1 MVTRLDRQI
10 GQRLQFIRERI
21 DAVCARVGRNP
32 DEVELLLATKTVPVE
47 KLAAAARAGY
57 VLFGENR
64 VQEARAKAGRLAQ
77 IAPDM
82 AAKTRWHM
90 IGHLQ
95 TNKLKHMLGFAEAV
109 QSIDRPRLIDRLAA
123 RLANDGREI
132 DVYVQVNT
140 SGEESKY
147 GAAPE
152 ETRALVEACQAA
164 PGLLLKGLMTI
175 GRLGSIPK
183 AARRDF
189 AALRGLRDQLC
200 AEGMLMAG
208 QRGLSMGMSGDF
220 EVAIEEGATLVR
232 VGTAIFGQRSTPDS
246 HYWPEAPA

>member
-1 MVTRLDRQI
+1 MSRLDRQI
-10 GQRLQFIRERI
+10 AQRLQDIRERI
-21 DAVCARVGRNP
+21 DAACARVGRNA
-32 DEVELLLATKTVPVE
+32 DEVTCLLATKTVPAE
-47 KLAAAARAGY
+47 KLAAAARAGF

-95 TNKLKHMLGFAEAV
+95 TNKIKQMLGFAEAV
-109 QSIDRPRLIDRLAA
+109 QSIDRPRLVDRLVA
-123 RLANDGREI
+123 RLASDGRQI

-147 GAAPE
+147 GVAPD

-164 PGLLLKGLMTI
+164 PSLSLKGLMTI
-175 GRLGSIPK
+175 GRLGSTPE

-189 AALRGLRDQLC
+189 ATLRGLRDQLC

-208 QRGLSMGMSGDF
+208 QQGLSMGMSGDF
-220 EVAIEEGATLVR
+220 EVAIEEEATLVR
-232 VGTAIFGQRSTPDS
+232 VGTAVFGQRSTPDTR
-246 HYWPEAPA
+246 YWPEAPA